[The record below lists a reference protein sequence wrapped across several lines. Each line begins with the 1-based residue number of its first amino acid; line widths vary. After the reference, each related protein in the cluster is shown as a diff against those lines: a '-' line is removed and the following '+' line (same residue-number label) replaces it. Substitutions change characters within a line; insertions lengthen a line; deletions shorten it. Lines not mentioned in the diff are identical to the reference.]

1 MSFGPNPPGAELPSV
16 PRRVTL
22 GLLRVV
28 PVFVLL
34 VGVPTFL
41 LGELASAGIH
51 SNVSLLTVSFGG
63 LLFTAFSTARY
74 ILRPTRAF
82 GPVGIARG
90 GAAFAY
96 LYLLI
101 PSASLIIP
109 AGAHSSLTLG
119 YADVIEALLVVPIL
133 MVVTA
138 ALVTVQDHRGLA
150 ARLRADFPSRR

>member
-1 MSFGPNPPGAELPSV
+1 MSFGPNPPGVELPSV
-16 PRRVTL
+16 PRRVAL

-28 PVFVLL
+28 PVLVLL
-34 VGVPTFL
+34 VGIPALL
-41 LGELASAGIH
+41 LGELTSAGIR
-51 SNVSLLTVSFGG
+51 SNVGLVTVSFGG

-96 LYLLI
+96 LYYLI
-101 PSASLIIP
+101 PSASLVIP
-109 AGAHSSLTLG
+109 AGMHSSLTLS
-119 YADVIEALLVVPIL
+119 YASVLEALLVVPIL

-138 ALVTVQDHRGLA
+138 GVVTVQDRRGLA